1 MKTIINIIL
10 IALAVAGLGVFG
22 ACSEDSPTAP
32 EEPAPPANLED
43 FFSQVPE
50 WDTYSPP
57 QPDTDVPTGAGSTE
71 EQTIDNVVYECT
83 TTPYSLTR
91 TPEKIVTLNPDVEVL
106 WVGGLLQGSGY
117 VGGIGSLVELPI
129 RQREPMTL
137 TIDLLTGNNS
147 RTVNSPTV
155 ATSNSA
161 IGELIDDAMASGHT
175 AGSNILFTKETM
187 FSYDQMALKMGLSA
201 SYSGAT
207 IKASLSTDISHET
220 RTVAAYF
227 VQRMFTVSMVLPQ
240 NPGAVFSD
248 AFTDD
253 MLRREVQN
261 GRMGSDNPPVYVS
274 SISYGRILIFSFT
287 STASETDIN
296 ATLNIM
302 YNGGE
307 FGGDMEAKYQEI
319 LQTAQIRVV
328 TVGGDANQALALIRS
343 NDLAQY
349 FAEDAPLS
357 TAKPISYTIRHLKD
371 NVIAKVAEATDYN
384 LTSCTPKDLPVTG
397 AEYEITLTRICTPD
411 LSGAPIHEAAVDGLF
426 DIEVYY
432 QFYIEDE
439 GGPTKAIEWMS
450 QSDFDYAA
458 KLSVN
463 QCHTLVDR
471 GGQTA
476 QPVRVRIHFD
486 GRDNIRITGTVWDAD
501 RLGPDQALFKYNLT
515 YQFPARPIGEGE
527 GTTLVTDFW
536 GDEMRLYW
544 RVQKVGD
551 LTD

>member
-1 MKTIINIIL
+1 MQTYVRNTL
-10 IALAVAGLGVFG
+10 ISLFVLAAGLLA
-22 ACSEDSPTAP
+22 ACSEDSPTTP
-32 EEPAPPANLED
+32 EQPAPANLGE
-43 FFSQVPE
+43 FFSQVGS
-50 WDTYSPP
+50 WDQYSPP
-57 QPDTDVPTGAGSTE
+57 VPDSDVATGDPTTVE
-71 EQTIDNVVYECT
+71 ETIDGIDYDKT

-106 WVGGLLQGSGY
+106 WVGSLLQGSGY
-117 VGGIGSLVELPI
+117 MGGIGSLVELPI
-129 RQREPMTL
+129 RQRTPMTI
-137 TIDLLTGNNS
+137 TIDLLTANNS
-147 RTVNSPTV
+147 RLVENPTV

-161 IGELIDDAMASGHT
+161 IGSLIDDAAASGHT

-207 IKASLSTDISHET
+207 IKASLSTDISNET

-240 NPGAVFSD
+240 TPSSVFSD
-248 AFTDD
+248 EFSQE
-253 MLRREVQN
+253 MLQSEINR
-261 GRMGSDNPPVYVS
+261 GRMSSANPPVYVS

-296 ATLNIM
+296 ATLNAM
-302 YNGGE
+302 YNNGE
-307 FGGDMEAKYQEI
+307 FGGELDAKYQEI
-319 LQTAQIRVV
+319 LETAQIRVV

-343 NDLAQY
+343 NDLADY

-357 TAKPISYTIRHLKD
+357 TAKPISYSVRHLKD
-371 NVIAKVAEATDYN
+371 NVLASVAETTDYN
-384 LTSCTPKDLPVTG
+384 LTTYTPQELKITG

-411 LSGAPIHEAAVDGLF
+411 LSGGFLHESVADGVLN
-426 DIEVYY
+426 IEPYY
-432 QFYIEDE
+432 QLWIEDQS
-439 GGPTKAIEWMS
+439 GATKAIEWMS
-450 QSDFDYAA
+450 QGEFDYVT

-463 QCHTLVDR
+463 QCLTLVDR

-476 QPVRVRIHFD
+476 QPVRVQIHFD
-486 GRDNIRITGTVWDAD
+486 GRDNIRIYGTVWDAD
-501 RLGPDQALFKYNLT
+501 LLGPDDALFNYNLT

-527 GTTLVTDFW
+527 GTTLKTDIY
-536 GDEMRLYW
+536 GDELRLYW
-544 RVQKVGD
+544 RVQKVAD